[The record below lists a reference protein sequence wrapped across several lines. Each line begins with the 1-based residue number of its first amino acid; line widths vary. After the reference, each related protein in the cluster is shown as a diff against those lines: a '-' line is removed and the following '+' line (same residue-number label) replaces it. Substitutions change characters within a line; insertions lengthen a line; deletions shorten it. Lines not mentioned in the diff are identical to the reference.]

1 MTMEHVEALGRR
13 AKAASLQMGQLSTA
27 VKNSCLLK
35 MAAALREG
43 CDGILE
49 KNALDVA
56 AARAKGTSEALID
69 RLTLT
74 EKRVEEMAKG
84 LEDLAALKDPVGQV
98 LAGWRGAQDIEINKV
113 RVPMGVIGIIYE
125 ARPNVTADAA
135 GICFKTGNAVI
146 LRGSGDA
153 LESNRAIVAL
163 LRRAIDQGGG
173 PMDGVLLL
181 EDVSREAAAEL
192 MHLNQYL
199 NVLIPRGGAGL
210 IQTVV
215 REATVPVIE
224 TGVGNCHIYV
234 DETADLTM
242 ALNILLNAKTQRIGV
257 CNAAES
263 LLVHAKAAEA
273 FLTLAAPVLKEKGVE
288 LRACPRALAYLPQAK
303 AAQEQ
308 DYYQEYLDMIL
319 SVKIV
324 DSLEEAIRHINQ
336 YGTGHSEAIITKD
349 YAASQRFTAEVDAA
363 AVYVN
368 ASTRFTDGG
377 QFGLGAEIGISTQK
391 LHARG
396 PMGLE
401 EMTTIKY
408 IVRGQGQCRA

>member
-74 EKRVEEMAKG
+74 KKRVEEMAKG
-84 LEDLAALKDPVGQV
+84 LEDLAALKDPIGQV

-163 LRRAIDQGGG
+163 LRRAIDQGGR
-173 PMDGVLLL
+173 PDGW
-181 EDVSREAAAEL
+181 SAAFGGC
-192 MHLNQYL
+192 Q
-199 NVLIPRGGAGL
+199 PGSGGGADALKSVFKCFNPSGRSG
-210 IQTVV
+210 TDSN
-215 REATVPVIE
+215 RSP
-224 TGVGNCHIYV
+224 GGYGSGN
-234 DETADLTM
+234 
-242 ALNILLNAKTQRIGV
+242 
-257 CNAAES
+257 
-263 LLVHAKAAEA
+263 
-273 FLTLAAPVLKEKGVE
+273 
-288 LRACPRALAYLPQAK
+288 
-303 AAQEQ
+303 
-308 DYYQEYLDMIL
+308 
-319 SVKIV
+319 
-324 DSLEEAIRHINQ
+324 
-336 YGTGHSEAIITKD
+336 
-349 YAASQRFTAEVDAA
+349 
-363 AVYVN
+363 
-368 ASTRFTDGG
+368 
-377 QFGLGAEIGISTQK
+377 
-391 LHARG
+391 
-396 PMGLE
+396 
-401 EMTTIKY
+401 
-408 IVRGQGQCRA
+408 